1 MQIYRILFKHVIKKQ
16 KNIAIHHGQ
25 RYKKLSRISII
36 YTPNYEE
43 GIDNIH
49 ANIYFFL
56 IRTKIRHF
64 F

>member
-49 ANIYFFL
+49 ANIYIFFD
-56 IRTKIRHF
+56 
-64 F
+64 